1 MLNRAYA
8 TLVEDEPSA
17 REKKEFTSAACQSS
31 VVVGTAA
38 DPPHTPTA
46 HRMRWIHVA
55 DASLRIEAILSGQ
68 AVALPTSDLTRIV
81 AVQPPSALLSAT
93 EPPSPTSGQTA
104 FLPPPLAFITP
115 IPHTVVVLRS
125 EPHPQHAGRTRWWCA
140 SENRSRRLG
149 RLSRQLMAR
158 HLFSHNPHRRT
169 PANKPTITE
178 GDDEEDGE
186 GGCACCGDH
195 RWFFAPHHLP
205 SRHHQTTNAP
215 PQPPTFSC

>member
-8 TLVEDEPSA
+8 TLVEDEPPA

-81 AVQPPSALLSAT
+81 AVQPPSALLSKT
-93 EPPSPTSGQTA
+93 DPPSPTSGGQTA

-125 EPHPQHAGRTRWWCA
+125 EPHPQHASRTRWWCA

-149 RLSRQLMAR
+149 RLSRQLMAK
-158 HLFSHNPHRRT
+158 HLFSHNHRRA
-169 PANKPTITE
+169 PANNATT
-178 GDDEEDGE
+178 GGGDEEDIE
-186 GGCACCGDH
+186 GGCACCDDH
-195 RWFFAPHHLP
+195 RWFFAPPASPHHLP
-205 SRHHQTTNAP
+205 SRHTNAP
-215 PQPPTFSC
+215 PPPTFSC